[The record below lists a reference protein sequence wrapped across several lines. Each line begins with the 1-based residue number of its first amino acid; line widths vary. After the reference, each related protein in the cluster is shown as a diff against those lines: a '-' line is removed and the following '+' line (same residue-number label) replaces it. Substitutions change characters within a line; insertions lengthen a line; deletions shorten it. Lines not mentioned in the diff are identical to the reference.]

1 MHDEFGLASQLAH
14 PLIQGLNHV
23 ELHLKIKK
31 IKITMLFQSF
41 FKKIKGWFGL
51 IYSAC
56 KPSPEPSR
64 NCIKSNNY
72 VILNLISWEEII

>member
-1 MHDEFGLASQLAH
+1 
-14 PLIQGLNHV
+14 LNHV

-72 VILNLISWEEII
+72 VILNLISWGEII

>member
-1 MHDEFGLASQLAH
+1 LHDEFGLASQLAY

-41 FKKIKGWFGL
+41 FKKIKG
-51 IYSAC
+51 
-56 KPSPEPSR
+56 
-64 NCIKSNNY
+64 
-72 VILNLISWEEII
+72 